1 LRNPQPDP
9 PNAQAI
15 LNVPGN
21 LKVSLTVAELDR
33 TSTHN
38 DITYPDSIGGSNGAG
53 FCPQAAMTR
62 AVARHIGA
70 VPGWPPLAPG
80 DRLRVWNGRS
90 GHGPCPGW
98 REGARHSQQ

>member
-33 TSTHN
+33 TSAHN
-38 DITYPDSIGGSNGAG
+38 DITYPDSISADRTG
-53 FCPQAAMTR
+53 R
-62 AVARHIGA
+62 AF
-70 VPGWPPLAPG
+70 
-80 DRLRVWNGRS
+80 S
-90 GHGPCPGW
+90 
-98 REGARHSQQ
+98 S